1 MCFVAYKTTNRKHK
15 FNDVFFQRA
24 NINVPCPI
32 FCCNVQHQ
40 KKKLMQRLKEDH
52 LSSSNSFKCKI
63 YNCQRLYS
71 SIRSF
76 EKHLARW
83 HPDCNFESFSDFTYS
98 LSKKPEASSINETEN
113 EDTVYLNLVCHL
125 IE

>member
-1 MCFVAYKTTNRKHK
+1 MFLVQFFVAM
-15 FNDVFFQRA
+15 FNTR
-24 NINVPCPI
+24 
-32 FCCNVQHQ
+32 

-83 HPDCNFESFSDFTYS
+83 HPDCNFETFSDFTYS

-113 EDTVYLNLVCHL
+113 EDTVYLILVCHL